1 MVVVEPLRNEGE
13 QNVRENSSEGFWLLP
28 GNLPVPLTGVEQH
41 QDVLA
46 AYDAPPGGHS
56 EVQVE
61 LVVLAPAVG
70 ARTVEARIGGRR
82 VGQLNPAMSLRYA
95 GLLERAAASGV
106 RPVCEAKAKRGRFGI
121 ELTVM
126 VPADPDSRHPGAG
139 APKPPR
145 AATPVPAAKSRK
157 PLWISAGVV
166 LALMIAALAVNAR
179 QQSSQAG
186 SVAPLVTSSSV
197 APTTTTTTTTT
208 MPVTTAPVTTT
219 APAAAEELIPPVS
232 LVVPPL
238 GGTSAA
244 PADDGCHPN
253 YADACVPIAEDV
265 DCAGGSGNGP
275 AYVRGPVRVVGEDVY
290 DLDRNNDGVAC
301 E

>member
-1 MVVVEPLRNEGE
+1 MVEALRNEGE

-46 AYDAPPGGHS
+46 AHDAPPGGYRD
-56 EVQVE
+56 VQVE
-61 LVVLAPAVG
+61 LVVLTPAVG

-126 VPADPDSRHPGAG
+126 VPADPDSRHPGAS

-145 AATPVPAAKSRK
+145 AATPAPAAKTRK

-186 SVAPLVTSSSV
+186 SVAPLVTSSSA
-197 APTTTTTTTTT
+197 APTTTTTTTT
-208 MPVTTAPVTTT
+208 VTTTT
-219 APAAAEELIPPVS
+219 APATTEELIPPVS

-244 PADDGCHPN
+244 PANDSCHPN
-253 YADACVPIAEDV
+253 YADACVPIADDV

-290 DLDRNNDGVAC
+290 DLDRDNNGVAC
-301 E
+301 D